1 MSEKEELILDIQ
13 NLLNSY
19 KGVSQTSINPEL
31 LQFMDRDTLI
41 SIIDSLLIQK
51 EDAKASD
58 PEWLEKFKN
67 YTIS

>member
-19 KGVSQTSINPEL
+19 RGVSQTAINPEL
-31 LQFMDRDTLI
+31 LQFMDKETLI

-51 EDAKASD
+51 EASKESD
-58 PEWLEKFKN
+58 LEWLETFKN
-67 YTIS
+67 YTNT